1 MTSGFSRALRIL
13 LAAAMTAYAAVAP
26 HAAAQTPSKP
36 PAGKQPPQTK
46 PPAKPPAQQPKEPVR
61 VNEDAR
67 LMADFEKRIQDYV
80 ALHNKL
86 EATLP
91 RLPKE
96 ANPQQIDAHQRALA
110 RLIERA
116 RANAKQGDIFLRET
130 RALFRRRLAGVVTRD
145 VRATIMDEAP
155 PPGLKLPINSR
166 YPDAV
171 PLSTVPTQVLEAL
184 PKLPPELEY
193 RFIGDR
199 LILMDVHAHII
210 VDLIESALPR

>member
-13 LAAAMTAYAAVAP
+13 LAAAAVAFVGVSP
-26 HAAAQTPSKP
+26 SAAQTPAKP
-36 PAGKQPPQTK
+36 PAGQKPAQTP
-46 PPAKPPAQQPKEPVR
+46 PPAKPPAQQPNQPAR
-61 VNEDAR
+61 VNADAR
-67 LMADFEKRIQDYV
+67 IMADFEKKVRDYV

-91 RLPKE
+91 NLPKE
-96 ANPQQIDAHQRALA
+96 ATPQQIDTHQRALG

-116 RANAKQGDIFLRET
+116 RASAHQGDMFTKET
-130 RALFRRRLAGVVTRD
+130 RAFFRRRLAGVVTRE
-145 VRATIMDEAP
+145 VRGTIMDEAP
-155 PPGLKLPINSR
+155 PPGLKLPVNGR

-171 PLSTVPTQVLEAL
+171 PLSTVPPQVLEAL
-184 PKLPPELEY
+184 PKLPEELEY